1 MKWLEP
7 AYGLSFLK
15 ISLFLQEAADQAVA
29 PVADQV
35 AVPAVV
41 PALAPVVVTV
51 IMDLTE
57 REAQEEM
64 QNNRINI
71 NINTSSSRKPRNR
84 ININT
89 SGSRKPRNRINI
101 NTNISIGRNPGHR
114 ISPISLPH
122 SQTMPEEWSNSL
134 PIIGSPK

>member
-1 MKWLEP
+1 M
-7 AYGLSFLK
+7 SFLK
-15 ISLFLQEAADQAVA
+15 INLFLQEAADQAVA

-35 AVPAVV
+35 AVPVVVPVVV
-41 PALAPVVVTV
+41 PAVAPVAVTV

-71 NINTSSSRKPRNR
+71 NTSS
-84 ININT
+84 
-89 SGSRKPRNRINI
+89 SRKPRNRINI

-114 ISPISLPH
+114 ISPISLSH

-134 PIIGSPK
+134 PITGSPK

>member
-15 ISLFLQEAADQAVA
+15 ISLFLQGAADQAVA

-35 AVPAVV
+35 AVPVVV
-41 PALAPVVVTV
+41 PAVAPVVVTV

-64 QNNRINI
+64 QNNRI

-114 ISPISLPH
+114 ISPISLSH

-134 PIIGSPK
+134 PIIGCDT